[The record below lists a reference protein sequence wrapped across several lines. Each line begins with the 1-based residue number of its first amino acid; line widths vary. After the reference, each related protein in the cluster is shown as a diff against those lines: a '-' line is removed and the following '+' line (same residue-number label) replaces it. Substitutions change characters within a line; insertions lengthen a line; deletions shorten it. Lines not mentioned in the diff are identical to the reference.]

1 MHPLPLDKSLHR
13 RFLSKSDLH
22 CLELIYVIDVSWCDT
37 FIIMANCLLNK
48 AGLIVCF
55 KTSDNTLVIW
65 VNMYSQVWLKNF
77 NSNVLKTFRDN
88 MAQKVILKEKNLS
101 F

>member
-1 MHPLPLDKSLHR
+1 
-13 RFLSKSDLH
+13 
-22 CLELIYVIDVSWCDT
+22 
-37 FIIMANCLLNK
+37 MANCSLNE

-55 KTSDNTLVIW
+55 KTSDNTFVIW
-65 VNMYSQVWLKNF
+65 VNIHSQVWLKNF

-101 F
+101 FLCLKFTVPLKNLFLVEVGSHPCFCVISIIKP